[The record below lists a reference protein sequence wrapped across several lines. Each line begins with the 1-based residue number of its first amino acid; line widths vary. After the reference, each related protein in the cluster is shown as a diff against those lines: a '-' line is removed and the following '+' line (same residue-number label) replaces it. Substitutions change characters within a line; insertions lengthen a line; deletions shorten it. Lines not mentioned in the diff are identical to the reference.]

1 MKLSNKI
8 STSFLIFNIVF
19 IMFSLFYI
27 EYRNS
32 SELDSH
38 CLENIYSDEIEN
50 ILKRGESYYYKISLF
65 PDHENFKCMG
75 VQFESPKEFS
85 NVSNFYITSPKFFSF
100 LFFFFNL
107 LIPFVLIFFE
117 KNKKIIYQ
125 VLIVVNNIALQIL
138 FFNNFYLDRF
148 LLS

>member
-19 IMFSLFYI
+19 IMFFLFYI

-50 ILKRGESYYYKISLF
+50 ILKSVKSKI
-65 PDHENFKCMG
+65 HNQTTE
-75 VQFESPKEFS
+75 
-85 NVSNFYITSPKFFSF
+85 T
-100 LFFFFNL
+100 
-107 LIPFVLIFFE
+107 
-117 KNKKIIYQ
+117 
-125 VLIVVNNIALQIL
+125 IVDRIL
-138 FFNNFYLDRF
+138 VTVGY
-148 LLS
+148 